1 MKAILVTFGSRG
13 DVHPMLALGQA
24 LQARGHRAMV
34 LTNPAFG
41 DEVAQAGL
49 EFVPVGTED
58 DYRHTVEHPKLW
70 HPVDGLGVMWRY
82 LLRPALRPTFEALQ
96 LLCRPAAGSGPGM
109 APLVL
114 ASPLAM
120 GARVAQ
126 EALGIRLVSTYTSAM
141 MLRSVQDPLTI
152 AQWQV
157 PRYLPNWAR
166 HGIWKLLDR
175 VKLDPLVK
183 PALEALRQSQGLPP
197 LAGAHSAVF
206 GPWIH
211 SPLGGLTLFPPWFA
225 AARPDWPAQ
234 VHAGAFPLYDD
245 PLHVSP
251 EGHAPLDSELQAFMD
266 AGPAPVVFM
275 PGSAQ
280 QGTESFFRSA
290 VAACAQLGVRA
301 VLLGHSHA
309 VDKGKLPP
317 SIWSAAYF
325 PFARLLPRAR
335 AIVHH
340 GGIGTSAQALRA
352 GIPQLVWPQAYDQ
365 FDNAMHLERLGVGRR
380 LRSHPLETAELA
392 TRLQELENGPSVRV
406 ACQRWAR
413 ELAGS
418 SLAPAC
424 AWLEALA

>member
-13 DVHPMLALGQA
+13 DVHPMLGLGQA
-24 LQARGHRAMV
+24 LQARGHRALV
-34 LTNPAFG
+34 LTNPAFQA
-41 DEVAQAGL
+41 EVVQAGL
-49 EFVPVGTED
+49 EFVPVGTQD
-58 DYRHTVEHPKLW
+58 DFRHTVAHPKLW

-96 LLCRPAAGSGPGM
+96 WLCRPAADSGPGM

-152 AQWQV
+152 AQWRV
-157 PRYLPNWAR
+157 PGYLPHWAR
-166 HGIWKLLDR
+166 RGIWALLDR
-175 VKLDPLVK
+175 TKLDPLVK
-183 PALEALRQSQGLPP
+183 PALEALRHSQGLAP
-197 LAGAHSAVF
+197 LAGPHRAVF

-225 AARPDWPAQ
+225 GTRSDWPAQ
-234 VHAGAFPLYDD
+234 VRSGTFPLYDD
-245 PLHVSP
+245 PLP
-251 EGHAPLDSELQAFMD
+251 APVDGDAALGAELQAFMD

-280 QGTESFFRSA
+280 QGTEGFFRSA
-290 VAACAQLGVRA
+290 VAACGQLGVRG

-309 VDKGKLPP
+309 VDKGSLPA
-317 SIWSAAYF
+317 SIWSAGYF

-380 LRSHPLETAELA
+380 LLSHPLETAELVA
-392 TRLQELENGPSVRV
+392 RLRALGNEPSVRQ
-406 ACQRWAR
+406 ACQRHAQM
-413 ELAGS
+413 LSAG

-424 AWLEALA
+424 AWLERLA

>member
-1 MKAILVTFGSRG
+1 MKAILVTLGSRG

-24 LQARGHRAMV
+24 LQARGHRALV

-49 EFVPVGTED
+49 EFVPVGTQD
-58 DYRHTVEHPKLW
+58 DYRQTVAHPKLW

-96 LLCRPAAGSGPGM
+96 LLCRPAADTVPGM
-109 APLVL
+109 APVVL

-157 PRYLPNWAR
+157 SRSLPHWAR
-166 HGIWKLLDR
+166 RAVWKLLDR

-183 PALEALRQSQGLPP
+183 PALESLRQSQGLPP
-197 LAGAHSAVF
+197 LAGRHSAVF

-225 AARPDWPAQ
+225 AARSDWPTQ
-234 VHAGAFPLYDD
+234 VHTGAFPLYDD
-245 PLHVSP
+245 PLPASA
-251 EGHAPLDSELQAFMD
+251 EGDAPLGSDLQTFMD

-290 VAACAQLGVRA
+290 VAACDQLGVRG

-309 VDKGKLPP
+309 VDTVKLPT

-325 PFARLLPRAR
+325 PFARLLPRAS

-380 LRSHPLETAELA
+380 LLSHPLETAELVA
-392 TRLQELENGPSVRV
+392 QLRALEHEPSVRQ
-406 ACQRWAR
+406 ACQRHAQM
-413 ELAGS
+413 LSAG

-424 AWLEALA
+424 AWLETLA